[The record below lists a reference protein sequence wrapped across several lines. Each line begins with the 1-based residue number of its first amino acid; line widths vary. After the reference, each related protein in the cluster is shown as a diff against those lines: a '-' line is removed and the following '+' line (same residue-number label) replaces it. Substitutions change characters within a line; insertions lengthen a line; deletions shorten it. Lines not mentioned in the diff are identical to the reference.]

1 MLMLDLEVSYTYSY
15 TYSEC
20 DWVSDWLTVTHDS
33 VTEVSEL
40 PSELGKLVS
49 DFFIVHDLLL

>member
-15 TYSEC
+15 TYS